1 MQKSLGKKLISE
13 AFLRELR
20 LLSQPLFVCLR
31 RDANRS
37 DWNEDISYSQAGED
51 TYKLKVGRDYEEKYD

>member
-20 LLSQPLFVCLR
+20 LLSQPRVSVGIIHIEGECMNNKYE
-31 RDANRS
+31 AIHKYS
-37 DWNEDISYSQAGED
+37 DECSNA
-51 TYKLKVGRDYEEKYD
+51 